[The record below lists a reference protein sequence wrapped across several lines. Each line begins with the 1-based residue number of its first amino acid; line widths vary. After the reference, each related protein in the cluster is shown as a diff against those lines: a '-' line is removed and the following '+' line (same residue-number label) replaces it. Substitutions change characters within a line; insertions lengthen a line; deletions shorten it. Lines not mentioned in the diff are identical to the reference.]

1 MSYKIRLL
9 GIAPYHHMRNLLLAL
24 AEEYEEIE
32 LTVFVG
38 DLQQGVELAKRN
50 FYNDYDAV
58 ISRGGTAAM
67 LREQLDL
74 PVIEIP
80 ISPFDIMRAMALIGS
95 VSDHYAIVGFPNV
108 TASAE
113 LLCQLMNYRID
124 IYTIQSADEVEETLR
139 TVQESGIHAILCDM
153 VAHTVAL
160 QMGLDVV
167 LITSGAD
174 GIRAALTE
182 AVRMY
187 SNYNRLREENR
198 FLRTLIWN
206 QIDHTVV
213 FNERGELFFS
223 TLENN
228 ESPIMEFLKEESLQ
242 RQTDERKHILKQMNN
257 MRYSI
262 RMCREN
268 YAGKDYIVYYFSES
282 RVPSSDIQ
290 KGIRY
295 ESQREAEEQYN
306 NCLYGIVGLLRGQQ
320 EKINRMNLTGYPVM
334 VCGEDGTLKRQ
345 VVNYM
350 YLQGPWRNRPLI
362 IIDCFMLNEKSWSY
376 LMDHH
381 NSPLVQSDC
390 TIFTK
395 NVDVLSPQWRHQM
408 IANMTA
414 MDIGKRNRLIFSCV
428 CKKDELLT
436 EAGLSFVEGLSCQ
449 TLYLPPIRQR
459 ADHIP
464 AIVNMYLSYL
474 NTHMTRQTMGLA
486 PDAMRQLQRFEW
498 PYNYTQFQRILKE
511 LALTAEGPYITAR
524 EVEEVLKREQTIATM
539 NTGAEDA
546 GKPLDLSG
554 TMDEINREII
564 RRVLEEEDG
573 NQSRTASRLGISR
586 TTLWRFLNH

>member
-268 YAGKDYIVYYFSES
+268 YAGKDYIAYYFSES